1 LGLSVSRVPIRTCL
15 ACGRKAAKDELL
27 RLCREASGTVTID
40 SKQKLPGRGAYV
52 CMSVACAERLAR
64 RKGLHHGF
72 RTRVPENAYT
82 TIIDYIKQH
91 APQ

>member
-1 LGLSVSRVPIRTCL
+1 
-15 ACGRKAAKDELL
+15 
-27 RLCREASGTVTID
+27 
-40 SKQKLPGRGAYV
+40 
-52 CMSVACAERLAR
+52 MSVACAERLAR